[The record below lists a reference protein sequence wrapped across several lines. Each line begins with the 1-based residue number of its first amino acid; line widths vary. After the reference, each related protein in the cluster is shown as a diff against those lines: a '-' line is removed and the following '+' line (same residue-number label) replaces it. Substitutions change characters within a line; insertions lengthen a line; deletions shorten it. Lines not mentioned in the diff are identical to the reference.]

1 MNYRLTVAQSRAM
14 ARAPT
19 TPASF
24 ETRVG
29 DVHDLRA
36 FALACDLRSLTA
48 AARVTAE
55 SKATLSRRITRLEAA
70 LGAALVQRS
79 SRGIE
84 PTEIGLAYRARIGEV
99 LGLLGDANA
108 AASNG
113 GRATLTGPLRISIP
127 PGFSGA
133 LAPVLAGFAAAHPQ
147 VVLVVH
153 LSSRFGDLEAEHFD
167 VALRATAALPDSSL
181 VALRVGGPQ
190 SDGVL
195 VAAPTYAR
203 SHRMPRRSGEL
214 ADHRILVL
222 ADTGG
227 AFTLPLARTGS
238 REIRNHI
245 VPIALAG
252 SDLGFLKEMA
262 LAGAGIAILPW
273 LSVQRELDTG
283 ELIRVLPG
291 YCWPSAGLF
300 LIHRGGRFVA
310 PKIRGFLD
318 YVRDALRAPPAK

>member
-1 MNYRLTVAQSRAM
+1 M
-14 ARAPT
+14 ARAPVS
-19 TPASF
+19 PANF

-29 DVHDLRA
+29 DVRDLRA
-36 FALACDLRSLTA
+36 FALVCDLRSLTA

-70 LGAALVQRS
+70 LGAALVRRS
-79 SRGIE
+79 SRGVE
-84 PTEIGLAYRARIGEV
+84 PTETGLAYRARIGEV

-108 AASNG
+108 AAAHG

-153 LSSRFGDLEAEHFD
+153 LSSRFVDLEAERFD

-181 VALRVGGPQ
+181 VAQRVGGPQ
-190 SDGVL
+190 SEGVL
-195 VAAPTYAR
+195 VAAPSYAR
-203 SHRMPRRSGEL
+203 SRAMPRRPGEL
-214 ADHRILVL
+214 ADHRML
-222 ADTGG
+222 ALAETAG

-238 REIRNHI
+238 RATRDHV
-245 VPIALAG
+245 VPVALAG

-262 LAGAGIAILPW
+262 LAGAGVAILPR
-273 LSVQRELDTG
+273 LSVQRELDAG
-283 ELIRVLPG
+283 ELVRVLPG
-291 YCWPSAGLF
+291 YRWPSAGLF
-300 LIHRGGRFVA
+300 LIHRGGRFVP

-318 YVRDALRAPPAK
+318 YVRGALRVK